1 MQEIVR
7 IKKEG
12 GMQFSYIAGSEAEQ
26 YEFVRIPKT
35 LISSDYFAGLS
46 NPSRILYGL
55 LFDRMSAS
63 PKNRWLDSEGH
74 VYVVYPVPEL
84 TEDLHLSERKVKSC
98 LLELEK
104 IGLIERRKQG
114 RGFPNRIY
122 VRNFLPASNH
132 EV

>member
-1 MQEIVR
+1 MQEIAR

-35 LISSDYFAGLS
+35 LISSDYFADLS

-63 PKNRWLDSEGH
+63 PKNRWLDSEGACICR
-74 VYVVYPVPEL
+74 VSGAGAYGRSSFVREESQEL
-84 TEDLHLSERKVKSC
+84 PSGAGKDRTD
-98 LLELEK
+98 
-104 IGLIERRKQG
+104 
-114 RGFPNRIY
+114 
-122 VRNFLPASNH
+122 
-132 EV
+132 

>member
-1 MQEIVR
+1 
-7 IKKEG
+7 
-12 GMQFSYIAGSEAEQ
+12 MQFSYIAGSEAEQ

-35 LISSDYFAGLS
+35 LISNDYFSDLS

-55 LFDRMSAS
+55 LFDRMSSS
-63 PKNRWLDSEGH
+63 PKNRWLDADGH
-74 VYVVYPVPEL
+74 VYVISPVPEL
-84 TEDLHLSERKVKSC
+84 TEELHLSERKVKSC

-104 IGLIERRKQG
+104 VGLIERRKQG

>member
-1 MQEIVR
+1 MQEIVK

-35 LISSDYFAGLS
+35 LISSDYFADLS

-63 PKNRWLDSEGH
+63 SKNRWLDSEGH

>member
-1 MQEIVR
+1 
-7 IKKEG
+7 
-12 GMQFSYIAGSEAEQ
+12 MQFSYIAGSEAEQ

-35 LISSDYFAGLS
+35 LISNDYFSDLS

-55 LFDRMSAS
+55 LFDRMSSS
-63 PKNRWLDSEGH
+63 PKNRWLDADGH
-74 VYVVYPVPEL
+74 VYVE
-84 TEDLHLSERKVKSC
+84 ELHLSERKVKSC

-104 IGLIERRKQG
+104 VGLIERRKQG

>member
-35 LISSDYFAGLS
+35 LISSDYFADLS

>member
-35 LISSDYFAGLS
+35 LISSDYFADLS

-63 PKNRWLDSEGH
+63 SKNRWLDSEGH